1 MLALSA
7 LYFLAAVFRR
17 MTRICFMSPLSVWQQ
32 LFVAFPLM
40 MMLLLSLTTNDLD
53 YVLSFIVL
61 LLSFTFIVIDD
72 KFEQAW

>member
-1 MLALSA
+1 
-7 LYFLAAVFRR
+7 
-17 MTRICFMSPLSVWQQ
+17 MSPLSVWQQ

-53 YVLSFIVL
+53 HVLSFIVL